1 MLLIILTV
9 FLFLILL
16 YYLITKQEPF
26 IEKMDRNIGNQGSK
40 PYSTTKRFYGGT
52 FNSTFNGR
60 AAIDDQY
67 FDDKLFNDVTY
78 YPNEYDDNGKLIQT
92 GWINCKQECSGHC
105 LEYGLYGASYCF
117 SY

>member
-1 MLLIILTV
+1 MSIIFILTIIL
-9 FLFLILL
+9 
-16 YYLITKQEPF
+16 YLMVSSKEINTEH
-26 IEKMDRNIGNQGSK
+26 MDRNIGNMGSK

-78 YPNEYDDNGKLIQT
+78 YPNEYDENNKLLQT
-92 GWINCKQECSGHC
+92 GWINCIQECPGHC
-105 LEYGLYGASYCF
+105 LEYGVTNNTYCF